1 MHDTRPFLILSHE
14 WPHKLAFLG
23 VCRRNSLY
31 TTKSVK
37 GFEKTSKL
45 LKKESWLSALE
56 ELVSFYLIYIISRG
70 GDYSIVLVSKSSL
83 ICSHVFFKTRQLK
96 KTKFKITSN
105 IIYTNHFTMIY
116 QILFYLEKLVK
127 TFWLFG
133 DTGASTTKMDECF
146 WFDDFFSKA
155 KEFFQQLWQSAWFR
169 NARQVP
175 FIHQL
180 VIANTFQALVRE
192 ELVKWPVFRGQN
204 FQPFIHSLY
213 VRIWELPFFH

>member
-1 MHDTRPFLILSHE
+1 
-14 WPHKLAFLG
+14 
-23 VCRRNSLY
+23 
-31 TTKSVK
+31 
-37 GFEKTSKL
+37 
-45 LKKESWLSALE
+45 
-56 ELVSFYLIYIISRG
+56 
-70 GDYSIVLVSKSSL
+70 
-83 ICSHVFFKTRQLK
+83 
-96 KTKFKITSN
+96 
-105 IIYTNHFTMIY
+105 MIY

>member
-1 MHDTRPFLILSHE
+1 
-14 WPHKLAFLG
+14 
-23 VCRRNSLY
+23 
-31 TTKSVK
+31 
-37 GFEKTSKL
+37 
-45 LKKESWLSALE
+45 
-56 ELVSFYLIYIISRG
+56 
-70 GDYSIVLVSKSSL
+70 
-83 ICSHVFFKTRQLK
+83 
-96 KTKFKITSN
+96 
-105 IIYTNHFTMIY
+105 MIY

-192 ELVKWPVFRGQN
+192 ELVKWPVFRGQK
-204 FQPFIHSLY
+204 FSAVYTFFIRTYVYESSLFSI
-213 VRIWELPFFH
+213 RPKI

>member
-1 MHDTRPFLILSHE
+1 M
-14 WPHKLAFLG
+14 
-23 VCRRNSLY
+23 V
-31 TTKSVK
+31 
-37 GFEKTSKL
+37 
-45 LKKESWLSALE
+45 
-56 ELVSFYLIYIISRG
+56 II
-70 GDYSIVLVSKSSL
+70 VLLVSKSSL

-105 IIYTNHFTMIY
+105 IIYTNHFMMIY

-133 DTGASTTKMDECF
+133 DTGASTKMDECF
-146 WFDDFFSKA
+146 WFDDFFFLKQ

-192 ELVKWPVFRGQN
+192 ELVKWPVFRGQK
-204 FQPFIHSLY
+204 FSAVYTFFIRTY
-213 VRIWELPFFH
+213 MRAPFFPLDQKYRSKAKSSLHSFSVKPTYLSQMLPSLLPSRRLRINWS

>member
-1 MHDTRPFLILSHE
+1 MTPGLSLFFHMSDLTNWLFLVYVGETLYMRP
-14 WPHKLAFLG
+14 
-23 VCRRNSLY
+23 
-31 TTKSVK
+31 K

-105 IIYTNHFTMIY
+105 IIYTYHFTMIY

-127 TFWLFG
+127 TF
-133 DTGASTTKMDECF
+133 
-146 WFDDFFSKA
+146 
-155 KEFFQQLWQSAWFR
+155 
-169 NARQVP
+169 
-175 FIHQL
+175 
-180 VIANTFQALVRE
+180 
-192 ELVKWPVFRGQN
+192 
-204 FQPFIHSLY
+204 
-213 VRIWELPFFH
+213 